1 MNTKDQPRDWAG
13 RMAEELIPNELIW
26 RMNSSGAY
34 LIDLRKRVYQALRK
48 VEEKRM
54 RLDAEI
60 VEYKLSKIGG
70 MGEHLAKE
78 ILSAR
83 LGEGE

>member
-34 LIDLRKRVYQALRK
+34 LIDLRKRVYQAIRK

-60 VEYKLSKIGG
+60 AHKGDVDSAECSWVRDK
-70 MGEHLAKE
+70 